1 MACVSW
7 FGSGVACGCDSLSRR
22 GSYMAILEEG
32 RMALHCEHVELRQG
46 HEGSLKSCC
55 FSGSQRQNMTRFK
68 LHRLVNEGVWVSVV
82 SCFKVEHSQCRITV
96 SPDSFALSPLGGDLN
111 SRCCQDLNP
120 TFGIFAVEFRWSK
133 GRFILSRSVDSSH
146 VVARVQRS
154 LDWVA

>member
-7 FGSGVACGCDSLSRR
+7 FGSGVACGCDSFSRR
-22 GSYMAILEEG
+22 GSSMAILEEG
-32 RMALHCEHVELRQG
+32 RMALHCEHVELRQR

-55 FSGSQRQNMTRFK
+55 FSGSQRQNMRRFK

-120 TFGIFAVEFRWSK
+120 TFGIFGSSLVLWSY
-133 GRFILSRSVDSSH
+133 
-146 VVARVQRS
+146 
-154 LDWVA
+154 